1 MKKSEAVKV
10 KRVNLL
16 ALVSFASQEGDATVI
31 IPCENESKIGE
42 LTHHRPSPDP
52 SWYTISKFLFDPDFI
67 NIRTK
72 ARKVLQREDDLSE
85 IVQLVGKD
93 ALAEGDKIT
102 LPCSKRVH
110 TVRFYLNDV
119 KTYFLRVAE
128 LIPASKDG
136 TISGKSGQQIL
147 FELLAKVELP
157 RNDKRK
163 DTWFRQLE
171 GSLIIYF
178 RLFIAAHLGVYSAF
192 EILHFIKYH
201 GLGNDFILVDN
212 RDYSGASCE
221 ALCGVIFAMSGVNG
235 TDYTVRIFNSDGS
248 EPEMCGNE
256 VRCFARFIAEIE
268 NLQGKHNFTIHGV
281 GLIIPEIQDDGQV
294 DRGKLIRRAD
304 DVPTRLEGNKGK
316 SVVAAELAEMKCTD

>member
-1 MKKSEAVKV
+1 MWLCLFLCHRSSDYSDCVSSFVSGSVFCGLDKKLAPREHFPS
-10 KRVNLL
+10 VNCLI
-16 ALVSFASQEGDATVI
+16 SY
-31 IPCENESKIGE
+31 SKYS
-42 LTHHRPSPDP
+42 T
-52 SWYTISKFLFDPDFI
+52 FDPDFI

-136 TISGKSGQQIL
+136 TISGKSGQQRTSSFCFLRAIL
-147 FELLAKVELP
+147 K
-157 RNDKRK
+157 
-163 DTWFRQLE
+163 LE
-171 GSLIIYF
+171 
-178 RLFIAAHLGVYSAF
+178 GVYSAF

-294 DRGKLIRRAD
+294 KVDRGKLIRRAD